1 MNNISI
7 AWEPFGIF
15 TVPGVS
21 QTPRCCQL
29 FIVKNFRFWLQTAWK
44 YRAHYPVHKSVY
56 VEKRSS
62 SSSKT
67 CLRSLTSLK
76 LFLYSYTVRVVT
88 GTNRTDNL
96 PNMCRIKHQ
105 VIRCKWLKARSSTS
119 GTLTPLTQ
127 THSWWANTSGIMCR
141 VHIEEARVT
150 ASYSSVGS
158 SWSALEMSVESV
170 FCRLGRGWLR
180 HFTA

>member
-1 MNNISI
+1 MRWASGLSPVVKSYLSFVGFTGVVNNISI

-56 VEKRSS
+56 VEKRLS

-76 LFLYSYTVRVVT
+76 LFFTIRVIQWELSQELIELIICQTCAGLSIRWSGV
-88 GTNRTDNL
+88 NDWRPALL
-96 PNMCRIKHQ
+96 PAGH
-105 VIRCKWLKARSSTS
+105 
-119 GTLTPLTQ
+119 
-127 THSWWANTSGIMCR
+127 
-141 VHIEEARVT
+141 
-150 ASYSSVGS
+150 
-158 SWSALEMSVESV
+158 
-170 FCRLGRGWLR
+170 
-180 HFTA
+180 